1 MSRTRILLTTAALIA
16 GAISLAPMSQTASA
30 QCTNADLCSTE
41 TCNTLQKQV
50 HPSCDQ
56 DRSCRKIKATNK
68 NELIRRL
75 LINQSCLLARQEV
88 AKCFSISDRGHR
100 EAIQSVENA
109 IDTCRDKLDQ
119 N

>member
-1 MSRTRILLTTAALIA
+1 MSCTRILLTTAALIA
-16 GAISLAPMSQTASA
+16 SAISLAPMSQTASA